1 MNVKQATRRYYA
13 GFIPAMLVFLG
24 GSVGLFWLDNSDV
37 VTNEILAA
45 LAIIPIIAILSM
57 FWIHWRYMQD
67 IDEFLRQIQIKG
79 MMIGA
84 AVALGAGTAW
94 GYLEMY
100 VDAPPISVFWINP
113 LFWVAYSVAKA
124 VFSRREGSSVI

>member
-13 GFIPAMLVFLG
+13 VFVPVMLVFLASSLG
-24 GSVGLFWLDNSDV
+24 IFWLDSVNAASDGV
-37 VTNEILAA
+37 LAILAV
-45 LAIIPIIAILSM
+45 IPIAAILSM

-67 IDEFLRQIQIKG
+67 IDEFLRQIQMKG
-79 MMIGA
+79 MMVGA

-100 VDAPPISVFWINP
+100 ADAPPISVFWINP
-113 LFWVAYSVAKA
+113 LFWVAYAVATMI
-124 VFSRREGSSVI
+124 FSKREGGGVI

>member
-13 GFIPAMLVFLG
+13 VFIPAMLVFLG
-24 GSVGLFWLDNSDV
+24 GSLGIFWLDNADMVS
-37 VTNEILAA
+37 NEILAA

-79 MMIGA
+79 MMVGA
-84 AVALGAGTAW
+84 AVSLGAGTAW

-113 LFWVAYSVAKA
+113 LFWVAFAVATMI
-124 VFSRREGSSVI
+124 FSKREGSDVI